1 MCQSRIG
8 EADNMAVNIAV
19 LPGDGVVA
27 AVTTEVLNVLQAV
40 GEKLGHRFKFNE
52 GLGGGVAINTLGKA
66 LSYETLHTIVEC
78 ARPRFERRIVWNS
91 T

>member
-1 MCQSRIG
+1 MR
-8 EADNMAVNIAV
+8 VNLAV
-19 LPGDGVVA
+19 LPGDDIGSVVMTQA
-27 AVTTEVLNVLQAV
+27 LNVLQAV

-66 LSYETLHTIVEC
+66 LRYETLHTIVEC